1 MQWCFV
7 YHDPTPE
14 SGGWT
19 LPRGFAQALRQAGVQ
34 VWSCSFRDPSQVV
47 LPSCEELQRRRI
59 SVMLVF
65 YAGRSV
71 SLEQEL
77 LRVRQGTEL
86 LIVNELGD
94 EPQTRQLNAVRV
106 QLSDLCLSPDA
117 PSVEHWRA
125 LGGRCAW
132 FTHWAD
138 TAVFHTDASVQRQRR
153 IVTTAGRRRYTGL
166 LRAVFGPWFVNR
178 RCEGEQNTE
187 LYNSGLIAFQYARWR
202 ELTRRVFEAAACGC
216 CVVTNRLPPQLGLE
230 QLFVDGESIVL
241 YANGWELLWR
251 LVGLLRD
258 PQRAARIGA
267 NGQAAVLQ
275 AHTHQARVHQLIAL
289 VADLAPRKGIG

>member
-1 MQWCFV
+1 
-7 YHDPTPE
+7 
-14 SGGWT
+14 
-19 LPRGFAQALRQAGVQ
+19 VQ

-117 PSVEHWRA
+117 PSVEHWQA

-138 TAVFHTDASVQRQRR
+138 TALFHTDTSVQRQQR

-241 YANGWELLWR
+241 YANGWQLMLR

-275 AHTHQARVHQLIAL
+275 AHTNQARVHQLIAL
-289 VADLAPRKGIG
+289 VADLAPRQGIG

>member
-1 MQWCFV
+1 
-7 YHDPTPE
+7 
-14 SGGWT
+14 
-19 LPRGFAQALRQAGVQ
+19 
-34 VWSCSFRDPSQVV
+34 
-47 LPSCEELQRRRI
+47 
-59 SVMLVF
+59 
-65 YAGRSV
+65 
-71 SLEQEL
+71 
-77 LRVRQGTEL
+77 
-86 LIVNELGD
+86 
-94 EPQTRQLNAVRV
+94 
-106 QLSDLCLSPDA
+106 
-117 PSVEHWRA
+117 
-125 LGGRCAW
+125 
-132 FTHWAD
+132 
-138 TAVFHTDASVQRQRR
+138 
-153 IVTTAGRRRYTGL
+153 
-166 LRAVFGPWFVNR
+166 VNR

-241 YANGWELLWR
+241 YANGWQLMLR

-289 VADLAPRKGIG
+289 VADLAPRQGAG